1 MVNNNVNRIVVKVG
15 TTSLTDNGV
24 ISENKIKMLADDIT
38 SVREKGYEV
47 ILVSSGAVS
56 AGAGD
61 LNMRK
66 EFLTIPQK
74 QALAAVGQ
82 TILMNEYRKQFAKKG
97 VKVGQILLTEDDVK
111 NRKRFLNAR
120 NTFNELLRMG
130 ILPIVNENDSVV
142 VSEIK
147 IGDNDTLSA
156 HVVSVTD
163 SQLLILLSDIDGF
176 YMNLSDPKPVEL
188 VNRITNEI
196 IEKAGGS
203 GSAHGSGGM
212 ITKIRAADMILK
224 FGEKM
229 IIARGSERNVIGR
242 ILAGEGLGTL
252 FAGDNKKMPSR
263 KKWLAISKA
272 KGIIIIDDGACTALV
287 EGKKSLLPSGIVK
300 VEGSFD
306 TADPVNICDM
316 KGNIIAKGLSNYSE
330 VELELL
336 KGKSTKE
343 TKEIKEIEK
352 LMGEAVHRDNIIV
365 F

>member
-120 NTFNELLRMG
+120 NTFNALLQMG
-130 ILPIVNENDSVV
+130 VLPIVNENDSVV

-176 YMNLSDPKPVEL
+176 YWDLSDPKPVEL
-188 VNRITNEI
+188 INRITNDI
-196 IEKAGGS
+196 IERAGGS
-203 GSAHGSGGM
+203 GSIHGIGGM

-229 IIARGSERNVIGR
+229 VIARGSERNIIGR
-242 ILAGEGLGTL
+242 IVAGESIGTL
-252 FAGDNKKMPSR
+252 FAGDNKKIPSR
-263 KKWLAISKA
+263 KKWLAMSKA
-272 KGIIIIDDGACTALV
+272 KGTIYIDDGACAALV
-287 EGKKSLLPSGIVK
+287 KGKKSLLPSGIVK

-306 TADPVNICDM
+306 TADPVDICDM
-316 KGNIIAKGLSNYSE
+316 KGNIIAKGLSNYSGT
-330 VELELL
+330 ELESI

-343 TKEIKEIEK
+343 IEK
-352 LMGEAVHRDNIIV
+352 IMNYKYMDEAVHRDNIIV